1 MPTSLLVMFAIV
13 SVAGCSGPPSPASS
27 EIHPSVEVRV
37 MPGKNS
43 CSVAEVEVLCEDVG
57 SKLAEMHVP
66 KNANIHL
73 HGDPTVR
80 EDMAQAVLNS
90 LKGSGMTGKMVY
102 ISEPD
107 K

>member
-1 MPTSLLVMFAIV
+1 MATSLPFLLVIV
-13 SVAGCSGPPSPASS
+13 SVAACSRPQSPASN

-37 MPGKNS
+37 MPGENS
-43 CSVAEVEVLCEDVG
+43 CSVAEVEVLCGHVG
-57 SKLAEMHVP
+57 TKLVEMHVP

-73 HGDPTVR
+73 RGDPTLT
-80 EDMAQAVLNS
+80 EYMAQAVLNS
-90 LKGSGMTGKMVY
+90 LKGPGMTGKMAY